1 MTKIV
6 GIDFGTTN
14 VRIAQWDV
22 GSGNA
27 PTSALIGEPTDNR
40 MPAVIAFRKQRDGTL
55 ETLVGEAAD
64 ETDDNAPDAVVVR
77 NVKRYATASDPVVR
91 SLLEWELD
99 QRGMEWPQDEWLTDD
114 GASIE
119 VWDENVPVVEAMKL
133 ILKEAIARAGLAGE
147 AAQWRAGC
155 PVSSNLAYRKALID
169 ALDELGCAGKVEW
182 LSEEPLLLV
191 ALGCEIGSLSY
202 GRYMVYDMGGG
213 SFDCAVVGVEES
225 ETKNELSEYERRLVV
240 YAESGLPIGGMDI
253 DRDLKSE
260 LGYEGSMVDLR
271 VAKER
276 LSDRIPSIQLGDGN
290 VLTAELVSSVS
301 ERYVQPTLNAV
312 LDTYEKSKFLW
323 GRGEF
328 SAGGYTV
335 TANQSQRVQDMVS
348 DIDKVLVVGGPTR
361 VRCFADR
368 LRDVFGHEKV
378 MVAEDLVRIPGRD
391 INDARITALS
401 HGACYM
407 YGSWYIPVTLD
418 RVPVTITLTV
428 TDGIRYQQDAYEAF
442 HRMPYRNP
450 WADYNGNWVALASER
465 PKTYRV
471 LIESADGSVLH
482 DSGEN
487 PMRMPRDGYLG
498 PLADRAKLV
507 IDRFGS
513 VWVQLAAGSPYVPQP
528 LEDNVVILRNPDWQ
542 TRLQKEAVKKLEKI
556 QQQREKEAQAAMLKN
571 LYPKPYQ
578 VP

>member
-6 GIDFGTTN
+6 GIDFGTAN
-14 VRIAQWDV
+14 VRIAQWDI
-22 GSGNA
+22 GIGNT
-27 PTSALIGEPTDNR
+27 PTSALIGEPADNW
-40 MPAVIAFRKQRDGTL
+40 MPATIAFRKQRDGTL
-55 ETLVGEAAD
+55 ATLVGEAAD
-64 ETDDNAPDAVVVR
+64 EVDDNAPDTVVVR
-77 NVKRYATASDPVVR
+77 NIKRYATASDPVVR
-91 SLLEWELD
+91 TLLEWGLD

-114 GASIE
+114 ETSIE
-119 VWDENVPVVEAMKL
+119 VWDEKVPVAEAMKL

-155 PVSSNLAYRKALID
+155 PVSSNLAYRKALIA
-169 ALDELGCAGKVEW
+169 ALDELGCVGKVEW

-191 ALGCEIGSLSY
+191 ALGCEVGSLSY

-213 SFDCAVVGVEES
+213 SFDCAVVGVEEL
-225 ETKNELSEYERRLVV
+225 ETENELSAYERRLVV

-253 DRDLKSE
+253 DRDLKSA
-260 LGYEGSMVDLR
+260 LGYKGSMVDLR
-271 VAKER
+271 VAKEQ
-276 LSDRIPSIQLGDGN
+276 LSDRIPSIQLSDGN
-290 VLTAELVSSVS
+290 VLTAELVNSVS

-312 LDTYEKSKFLW
+312 LETYEKSKFLL

-328 SAGGYTV
+328 STSGYTV
-335 TANQSQRVQDMVS
+335 TADQSQRVRDMVS

-378 MVAEDLVRIPGRD
+378 MMAEDLVRIPGRD
-391 INDARITALS
+391 ISEARLTALS

-407 YGSWYIPVTLD
+407 YGNWYIPVTLD

-428 TDGIRYQQDAYEAF
+428 TDGIESQQDAYEAF

-471 LIESADGSVLH
+471 LIESADGGVLH
-482 DSGEN
+482 DSGEHS
-487 PMRMPRDGYLG
+487 MRMPRDGYLG

-513 VWVQLAAGSPYVPQP
+513 VWVRLEAGPSDVPQP
-528 LEDNVVILRNPDWQ
+528 LEDNVVILRNPEWQ
-542 TRLQKEAVKKLEKI
+542 TRLQKEAVRKLEEI
-556 QQQREKEAQAAMLKN
+556 QRQREEEAKAVMLRN
-571 LYPKPYQ
+571 LNPKPRQ
-578 VP
+578 VS